1 MSRSVRNVFSLL
13 SIVLASGCAHTGNLA
28 QIPAPQA
35 ERLAQDTA
43 AAMRVVWPAASTPLA
58 VNERADEPYL
68 STLVA
73 ELRKAGYAIE
83 PAPAGT
89 PAALSYVVDRPDPT
103 HYRVRIQAGERSL
116 QRLYGTQGGVLQPA
130 SAWTRQD

>member
-1 MSRSVRNVFSLL
+1 MNRLVLSALFLL

-35 ERLAQDTA
+35 EHLAQDTA
-43 AAMRVVWPAASTPLA
+43 AAMRVVWSAATTPMVVDGRDEETFL
-58 VNERADEPYL
+58 RA
-68 STLVA
+68 LVA

-83 PAPAGT
+83 PPGSGQKAGLT
-89 PAALSYVVDRPDPT
+89 YVVDRPDT
-103 HYRVRIQAGERSL
+103 NHYRVRVQLGERSL
-116 QRLYGTQGGVLQPA
+116 QRLYGTQGGGLQPA